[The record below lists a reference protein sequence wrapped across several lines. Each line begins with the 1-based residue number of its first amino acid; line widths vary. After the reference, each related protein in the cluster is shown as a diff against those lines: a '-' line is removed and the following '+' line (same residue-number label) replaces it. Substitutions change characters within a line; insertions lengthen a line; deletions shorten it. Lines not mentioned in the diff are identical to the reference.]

1 MLLAACTMLSAGP
14 FASPTMAQDPTRTVV
29 RTQDDLPR
37 FTYPVNGTASALLT
51 ADDATFATFADSVAA
66 DIETMLTRYQIEDH
80 ATQRG
85 LLSTKSQI
93 EILRGRNADALKT
106 LARIRALEDK
116 PDAKLLSGLRTEA
129 MLEAAAQAKAGSGP
143 AFEEA
148 YARAYAAKLAPLPW
162 AVVGTRLK
170 EAKASAQIVSADLIV
185 GQAQA
190 NLDPAVAQSHQ
201 LSNELA
207 WGLIGLR
214 FALKQVV
221 PVKAA
226 TFRVL
231 AAEVAAKNVQKPDIW
246 EAREVTLTAADTLT
260 PVNVAI
266 WDSGTDVA
274 LFPDRLYT
282 DPHPTPQTDPHGI
295 AFDLQADP
303 THGYLFP
310 LTPEQTALYP
320 TIRSELK
327 GLSDLQLSIET
338 PEADAVKAKFAS
350 LKPDQV
356 PTYLEQLGLFGN
368 YVHGTHV
375 AGIAARGNPAIRL
388 AVARIT
394 FDWKNVP
401 DKPTEELARRSA
413 AAAQATVD
421 WFRRN
426 RIRLVNMSWG
436 GTPVAYEDALEKNG
450 VGKDATERKALA
462 KKLFGIERDGLYAA
476 LKSAPDILFVCA
488 AGNAD
493 SDSGFEETMPAGFDL
508 PNLLVVGAV
517 DQAGDEA
524 SFTSYGTTVRAHA
537 SGYQVES
544 YFPGGT
550 LIRESGTSMASPNTV
565 NLAAK
570 LLALDPSLTP
580 ARLTELIVAGGTRSE
595 DGRRN
600 NIDPKRSVELLKA
613 QAGR

>member
-1 MLLAACTMLSAGP
+1 MLLAACTMLNAGP
-14 FASPTMAQDPTRTVV
+14 FASPAMAQTATKTVV
-29 RTQDDLPR
+29 TTQDDLPR
-37 FTYPVNGTASALLT
+37 FTYPVSSTASALLT
-51 ADDATFATFADSVAA
+51 ADDATFGAFADKVAA
-66 DIETMLTRYQIEDH
+66 DVEAMLARYQIEDH
-80 ATQRG
+80 ATLRG
-85 LLSTKSQI
+85 LLNTKSQI
-93 EILRGRNADALKT
+93 EILRGRHDDALKT
-106 LARIRALEDK
+106 LAQIRALEDK

-129 MLEAAAQAKAGSGP
+129 MLEAAAATKATSGP
-143 AFEEA
+143 AFEAA
-148 YARAYAAKLAPLPW
+148 YAKAYAAKLAPLPW

-170 EAKASAQIVSADLIV
+170 EAKASAQIVSADLVV

-190 NLDPAVAQSHQ
+190 GLDPAVAQSHQ

-207 WGLIGLR
+207 WDLIRLR
-214 FALKQVV
+214 FALKEIV

-226 TFRVL
+226 TFKVL
-231 AAEVAAKNVQKPDIW
+231 EAEVAAKNVQKPDIW
-246 EAREVTLTAADTLT
+246 AARDFTLTAADRLT

-266 WDSGTDVA
+266 WDSGTDIA

-282 DPHPTPQTDPHGI
+282 DPSPSAQTDPHGI
-295 AFDLQADP
+295 AYDLQNNP
-303 THGYLFP
+303 TRGYLFP
-310 LTPEQTALYP
+310 LTAEQAALYP
-320 TIRSELK
+320 TIRGELK
-327 GLSDLQLSIET
+327 GLSDLQLSIDT

-375 AGIAARGNPAIRL
+375 AGIAAHGNPAIRL

-401 DKPTEELARRSA
+401 DKPTEELARRA
-413 AAAQATVD
+413 AAASQAYVD

-426 RIRLVNMSWG
+426 KVRVVNMSWG

-450 VGKDATERKALA
+450 VGKDATERKAMA
-462 KKLFGIERDGLYAA
+462 KHLFGIERDGLYAA

-493 SDSGFEETMPAGFDL
+493 SDSGFDETIPAGFKL

-524 SFTSYGTTVRAHA
+524 SFTSYGATVRAHA
-537 SGYQVES
+537 NGYQVES
-544 YFPGGT
+544 FFPGGT

-570 LLALDPSLTP
+570 LLAIDPSLTP
-580 ARLTELIVAGGTRSE
+580 EQVIDLIVAGGTRSE

-600 NIDPKRSVELLKA
+600 NIDPKRSVALLKERK
-613 QAGR
+613 G